1 MDLIKSKNLS
11 IHALR
16 GLSAFFVLLH
26 HELSRITGY
35 WNFSTSYVDLGRIGI
50 VSFFLISGFVIRGSI
65 GQRDISSFLYLRFF
79 RLFPIYWLS
88 LITYLVV
95 CNFASQSAKDHA
107 SIASDSA
114 FNVNV
119 RDFVLNLTMFEEML
133 GLKSMLPPAWTLSI
147 ELMFYLTVCILVALK
162 ISNWEK
168 YMFYASLSLFGV
180 MNILEHQTGKQFP
193 TSLPLLL
200 SMAFLGSIFY
210 DQTHMGKSKKIF
222 SKESNLALT
231 IIVVFYSFSTSDSF
245 WNPVNRILSTAL
257 GMGIFLAF
265 FSRSL
270 KNIHPVFGWL
280 GDISYSVYIISPC
293 IMILCDTFIPHFVY
307 KIIGSIIFTLLI
319 STLTYKFIEKP
330 LQKCSR
336 IRSGS

>member
-1 MDLIKSKNLS
+1 MKSKNLS
-11 IHALR
+11 IHTLR

-26 HELSRITGY
+26 HEFSRITSY
-35 WNFSTSYVDLGRIGI
+35 WNFSTSYVDLGRVGV

-65 GQRDISSFLYLRFF
+65 GKRDISSFIYLRFF

-88 LITYLVV
+88 LTTYLVV
-95 CNFASQSAKDHA
+95 CNFASQSAKDQA

-119 RDFVLNLTMFEEML
+119 RDLVLNLTMFQEML

-162 ISNWEK
+162 ISNWER
-168 YMFYASLSLFGV
+168 YMFYASLGLFGV
-180 MNILEHQTGKQFP
+180 MNILEYQLGTQLP

-210 DQTHMGKSKKIF
+210 DQTQVNKSKRIF
-222 SKESNLALT
+222 SRETNLALT
-231 IIVVFYSFSTSDSF
+231 IIVVFYIFGASDSL
-245 WNPVNRILSTAL
+245 WNPVNRILSTVL
-257 GMGIFLAF
+257 GLGIFLAF
-265 FSRSL
+265 FSRSQE
-270 KNIHPVFGWL
+270 KIHPVFGWL

-293 IMILCDTFIPHFVY
+293 IMILCDTFIPNIIY

-319 STLTYKFIEKP
+319 STLTYKYIEKP
-330 LQKCSR
+330 LQKWSR